1 ADPDRLDITRAP
13 NRHLSFGL
21 GAHFCLGAALARME
35 GQIALA
41 TLLRRAPGLRL
52 AVEPRALRWRPGL
65 GLRGR
70 GGPPGASEWAR
81 TWATGTAALAWV
93 GPSSEE
99 YGMLTRYGDEVQLPR
114 TDLAYVA
121 FQPAAP
127 RPCARWIC
135 AWGLATR
142 MTTRSAISPRCR
154 SWSGWRRR

>member
-1 ADPDRLDITRAP
+1 MPCI
-13 NRHLSFGL
+13 
-21 GAHFCLGAALARME
+21 
-35 GQIALA
+35 
-41 TLLRRAPGLRL
+41 
-52 AVEPRALRWRPGL
+52 
-65 GLRGR
+65 
-70 GGPPGASEWAR
+70 
-81 TWATGTAALAWV
+81 

-154 SWSGWRRR
+154 SWSGWRRRCRWIFLADVWARHKEAALHAASQERRRGGVRRLQGGRPR